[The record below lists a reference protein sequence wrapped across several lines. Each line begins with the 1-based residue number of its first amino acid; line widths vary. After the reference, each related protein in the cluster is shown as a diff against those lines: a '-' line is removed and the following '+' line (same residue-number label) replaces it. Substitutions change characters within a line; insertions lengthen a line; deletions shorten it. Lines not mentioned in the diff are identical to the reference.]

1 MPKTKAKKRKRAAGL
16 PGISIRAQLITGFLI
31 PVVFLILIGY
41 VSYRKAYDSLTDNY
55 ETSAATAVEMT
66 ANSLDASMETIQ
78 SITMELAQ
86 DKTVNAYALGGYD
99 SDISKE
105 EQAKTTIRNNMNV
118 KETSGKMISGIHI
131 IPESGLSVITTQRL
145 DTNELESF
153 LSGMEASEDAWMLSD
168 NFPHWGSSHLFVD
181 EQMGISSDSYILHCS
196 QYFASGNKRGVV
208 IVDVSSE
215 SVAGLLRGLDFGEG
229 SYASFITAQ
238 GRSIGSSGEIDVEA
252 LDGAENG
259 SYIEVDGVSYFY
271 MSAESE
277 ATGGKLVVLV
287 PRAYITA
294 GTRDIRNLS
303 ILLITAACFAA
314 VIVGVTI
321 TAGISQNIQTSVK
334 RLDRVAE
341 GELTET
347 ESDGRKVRNEFGR
360 LYGAI
365 GNTVHK
371 MRELIQTVA
380 RTKDGVLQSGTRVME
395 SSGALNGMIENV
407 SGQMQEID
415 GIVGRQNSQI
425 LNCNERMEQLS
436 GQIKTVNGSVEDTI
450 TEVEH
455 SMVQIEGGMQ
465 TVLKMVRQSEDTQ
478 TAMAEVERQVT
489 SLKEKLMQVSNFVA
503 NIQEIASQTN
513 LLSLNASIE
522 AARAGE
528 HGRGFSIVAEEIRKL
543 ADSSG
548 KTASEI
554 QEVIDEVG
562 VYSQNA
568 ADKVEDAAGLSRT
581 QVESA
586 NLTIDAFEKME
597 KVMEK
602 LLKNM
607 ERVSGEVTDM
617 NGNRHE
623 VLKEIRAVEELSENT
638 VRSTEQVNRFLKQQL
653 ETAETLKDETA
664 KMQENMGRLQEAIA
678 TFKL

>member
-1 MPKTKAKKRKRAAGL
+1 MRGC
-16 PGISIRAQLITGFLI
+16 FLI
-31 PVVFLILIGY
+31 I
-41 VSYRKAYDSLTDNY
+41 
-55 ETSAATAVEMT
+55 
-66 ANSLDASMETIQ
+66 
-78 SITMELAQ
+78 
-86 DKTVNAYALGGYD
+86 
-99 SDISKE
+99 
-105 EQAKTTIRNNMNV
+105 
-118 KETSGKMISGIHI
+118 
-131 IPESGLSVITTQRL
+131 
-145 DTNELESF
+145 
-153 LSGMEASEDAWMLSD
+153 
-168 NFPHWGSSHLFVD
+168 FPHWGSSHLFVD

-425 LNCNERMEQLS
+425 LNCNERMEQLTRYLRVRKC
-436 GQIKTVNGSVEDTI
+436 GGHHNG
-450 TEVEH
+450 
-455 SMVQIEGGMQ
+455 GG
-465 TVLKMVRQSEDTQ
+465 T
-478 TAMAEVERQVT
+478 
-489 SLKEKLMQVSNFVA
+489 F
-503 NIQEIASQTN
+503 
-513 LLSLNASIE
+513 
-522 AARAGE
+522 
-528 HGRGFSIVAEEIRKL
+528 HGP
-543 ADSSG
+543 D
-548 KTASEI
+548 
-554 QEVIDEVG
+554 
-562 VYSQNA
+562 
-568 ADKVEDAAGLSRT
+568 
-581 QVESA
+581 
-586 NLTIDAFEKME
+586 
-597 KVMEK
+597 
-602 LLKNM
+602 
-607 ERVSGEVTDM
+607 
-617 NGNRHE
+617 
-623 VLKEIRAVEELSENT
+623 
-638 VRSTEQVNRFLKQQL
+638 
-653 ETAETLKDETA
+653 
-664 KMQENMGRLQEAIA
+664 
-678 TFKL
+678 